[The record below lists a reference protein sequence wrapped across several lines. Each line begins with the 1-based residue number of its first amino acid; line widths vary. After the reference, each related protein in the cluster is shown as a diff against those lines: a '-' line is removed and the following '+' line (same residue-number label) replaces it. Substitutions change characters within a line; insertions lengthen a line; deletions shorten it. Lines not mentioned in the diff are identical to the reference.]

1 MRLIPEPDID
11 GTFAKAMLFLQNLV
25 TEEKAPNLDGAL
37 FLIGIQELG
46 QGVRTFSKEEK
57 QDLMH
62 IGACK
67 ALSLGGFYELEGL
80 DQDGWPH
87 WKPALP
93 LPNQTLAQQ
102 ETMLKGYVIAYLE
115 QELGWHM

>member
-1 MRLIPEPDID
+1 MRAVPEPDINAS
-11 GTFAKAMLFLQNLV
+11 FQRAMQFLKQTT
-25 TEEKAPNLDGAL
+25 TEDKAPTLDGAL

-67 ALSLGGFYELEGL
+67 VLSLGGYYELTGL
-80 DQDGWPH
+80 DTEGWPH
-87 WKPALP
+87 WAPAAP
-93 LPNQTLAQQ
+93 LPNQGLTAQ
-102 ETMLKGYVIAYLE
+102 ETMLKGYILAYME
-115 QELGWHM
+115 QELGWQM